1 MSGLHSVSPLHSHAC
16 VSTES
21 EISGL
26 RVLFQFQGVL
36 LLVRL
41 VRSMLW
47 DSFADLTGA
56 LPEMNLTWN
65 LPSGL
70 VSEAINMASFGQT
83 VGI

>member
-1 MSGLHSVSPLHSHAC
+1 
-16 VSTES
+16 
-21 EISGL
+21 
-26 RVLFQFQGVL
+26 
-36 LLVRL
+36 
-41 VRSMLW
+41 MLW
-47 DSFADLTGA
+47 DSFADLIGA